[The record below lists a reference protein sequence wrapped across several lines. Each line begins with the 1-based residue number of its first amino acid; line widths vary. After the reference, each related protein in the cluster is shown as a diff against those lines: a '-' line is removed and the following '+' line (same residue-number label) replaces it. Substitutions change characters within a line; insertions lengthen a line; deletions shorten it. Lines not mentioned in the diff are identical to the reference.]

1 MSAVNVLL
9 VEDDKSTRERL
20 SSIIEEAEGV
30 QLSNAVATLGDA
42 KASLEQ
48 SEVDCLVTDICL
60 PDGSGLD
67 LIKWSKERFPS
78 LPSIVISVL
87 GDEAT
92 LLQAIS
98 HGAGGYLLKDADET
112 RLRKAV
118 LEVMNGG
125 APISAYMARFILNN
139 LPQTENAKAVS
150 VEETDTQDPSPL
162 TRQEA
167 RVLSN
172 IARGYTY
179 KETAEKLGLSEQTIP
194 NYIKNIYRKLQVHSR
209 GEAVYEALKR
219 GYICKP
225 S

>member
-1 MSAVNVLL
+1 LDVI
-9 VEDDKSTRERL
+9 KWR
-20 SSIIEEAEGV
+20 
-30 QLSNAVATLGDA
+30 
-42 KASLEQ
+42 K
-48 SEVDCLVTDICL
+48 
-60 PDGSGLD
+60 D
-67 LIKWSKERFPS
+67 LIPS
-78 LPSIVISVL
+78 LASNVILVL
-87 GDEAT
+87 GNEANF
-92 LLQAIS
+92 LQAIS